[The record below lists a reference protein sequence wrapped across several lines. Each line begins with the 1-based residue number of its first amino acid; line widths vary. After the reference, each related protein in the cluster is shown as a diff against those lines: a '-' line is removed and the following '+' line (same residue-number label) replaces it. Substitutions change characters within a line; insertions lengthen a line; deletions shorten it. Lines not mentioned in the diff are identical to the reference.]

1 VSGCD
6 DVVQISWMTTPDI
19 QSKHGMTTG
28 LKKILHLCEGN
39 MSSISKKPATSSV
52 QKRKKPATS
61 SVQKRKKPAAASSD
75 QTVTGRAKK
84 KQKTT

>member
-39 MSSISKKPATSSV
+39 ISSIS
-52 QKRKKPATS
+52 KKPATS

-84 KQKTT
+84 NQKTT